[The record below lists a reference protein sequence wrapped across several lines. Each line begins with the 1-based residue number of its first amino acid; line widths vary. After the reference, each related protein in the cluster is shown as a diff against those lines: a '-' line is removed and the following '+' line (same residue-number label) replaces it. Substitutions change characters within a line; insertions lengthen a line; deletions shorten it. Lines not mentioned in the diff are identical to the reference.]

1 MSENTPP
8 GYFNVHKYRDRREAE
23 ARTRYVSP
31 TDSIAQGHQM
41 VVSFR
46 HEPSGESV
54 FFKAFITS
62 MTETYNCDWT
72 EEAIY
77 GRNDPTQ
84 IFKQTTRRISLG
96 LKVPAETFGEAYD
109 NLGRVGRLEQFLYPN
124 YTPVGLGHT
133 ISQGPM
139 VRMKV
144 MNLIA
149 KAGTQTAADAT
160 DAAAGGTNSNAASAT
175 SYGKYKSGP
184 DSAKGLLGAITSL
197 NVNHNLDVLEVN
209 IFTKEKNT
217 VLSGLIEINVD
228 FVVVHEKRLGW
239 DKDKFSDGVFPYGVT
254 LMSEADEK
262 AAAKQVKEEIAASVK
277 PAPDAPGEIR
287 PDQARLDAAARYAN
301 AMPGRVQQLT
311 RDLKYLEKMR
321 QKMAEGKALTA
332 KEAANYAY
340 LSSAISGV
348 VSAAPESVTDRA
360 IAASGVEDSG
370 AHWAD
375 PGQAADV
382 ANILL
387 EDFVP

>member
-1 MSENTPP
+1 MSAENTPP
-8 GYFNVHKYRDRREAE
+8 GYFNVHKYKDSREAE
-23 ARTRYVSP
+23 ARIRYVSP
-31 TDSIAQGHQM
+31 TDSIASTQGHQM

-62 MTETYNCDWT
+62 MTETYSCDWT

-84 IFKQTTRRISLG
+84 IFRQTTRRISLG

-149 KAGTQTAADAT
+149 KAGTQTAADAVST
-160 DAAAGGTNSNAASAT
+160 TQGGGAGSVASDA

-184 DSAKGLLGAITSL
+184 DAAKGLLGAITNL
-197 NVNHNLDVLEVN
+197 NVNHNLETLEVN
-209 IFTKEKNT
+209 IFTKDKNT
-217 VLSGLIEINVD
+217 VLPGLIEINVD
-228 FVVVHEKRLGW
+228 FVAVHEKRLGW

-254 LMSEADEK
+254 LMSESDEN
-262 AAAKQVKEEIAASVK
+262 AAAKEVREEIAASVK
-277 PAPDAPGEIR
+277 PAPGPAQ
-287 PDQARLDAAARYAN
+287 PDQSRLDAAARYAST
-301 AMPGRVQQLT
+301 MPGRVQQLA
-311 RDLKYLEKMR
+311 RDLKYLEKMA
-321 QKMAEGKALTA
+321 QKMAKGKELTP
-332 KEAANYAY
+332 KQAANYAY
-340 LSSAISGV
+340 LQSAVGGVITSEVSGL
-348 VSAAPESVTDRA
+348 P
-360 IAASGVEDSG
+360 VEDLFGGSRRERN
-370 AHWAD
+370 AMATE
-375 PGQAADV
+375 
-382 ANILL
+382 LL
-387 EDFVP
+387 EDFVQ